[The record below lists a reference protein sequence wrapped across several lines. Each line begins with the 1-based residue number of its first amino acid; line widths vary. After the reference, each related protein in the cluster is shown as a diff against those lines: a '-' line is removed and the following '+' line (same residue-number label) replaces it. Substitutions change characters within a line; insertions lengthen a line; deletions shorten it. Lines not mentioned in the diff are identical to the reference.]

1 MTVTTEFTS
10 TDLTAHESDTVRAL
24 SSASNRDEL
33 RRVFGHV
40 PSGLVVV
47 AALGPDGPVGLL
59 ASSFTSV
66 SLDPPLISVN
76 IAHTSTTLPVL
87 RNADHW
93 GVTVLGRGQREVAD
107 HLRRPAS
114 ERFDGVD
121 WAATDNGAIHVD
133 GAAAGFHTR
142 VEQLI
147 PAGDHV
153 IALLAVHGHFAAADV
168 EPIVFHHSRF
178 RHLEQENPT

>member
-1 MTVTTEFTS
+1 MTLTTDFT
-10 TDLTAHESDTVRAL
+10 TVGDQA
-24 SSASNRDEL
+24 EL
-33 RRVFGHV
+33 RRVFGHF
-40 PSGLVVV
+40 PSGLVVI

-66 SLDPPLISVN
+66 SLDPPLVSVN
-76 IAHTSTTLPVL
+76 IARTSTTFPVL

-93 GVTVLGRGQREVAD
+93 GVTVLARNQREVAE

-114 ERFDGVD
+114 ERFDGID
-121 WAATDNGAIHVD
+121 WAATDDGAVHLD

-142 VEQLI
+142 VDQLV

-153 IALLAVHGHFAAADV
+153 IALLDVHGHFTAPSVD
-168 EPIVFHHSRF
+168 PLVFHHSRF
-178 RHLEQENPT
+178 RHLEQENNA

>member
-1 MTVTTEFTS
+1 MTVTTDFTS
-10 TDLTAHESDTVRAL
+10 TDLTAHEAG
-24 SSASNRDEL
+24 NEL

-93 GVTVLGRGQREVAD
+93 GVTVLGSSQREVAD

-142 VEQLI
+142 VDQLI

-168 EPIVFHHSRF
+168 EPIIFHHSRF
-178 RHLEQENPT
+178 RHLEQEHPA